1 MNLAPVAGLTTR
13 GHRIFG
19 LSLLHFFVMLALSA
33 FFVAMVWMYFF
44 KMRRAAR
51 LLRHLDGAQT
61 MSSTADAAHIGS
73 PASLTAG
80 VAPSVAPLTPTVPG
94 PAPPAPFQKA
104 AGGSTGSEVTAA
116 AGARASAPWT
126 GQLRVAGIFDETPTV
141 KTYRLANP
149 GGGDLLFT
157 FEPGQFM
164 TVALTVQGKLTR
176 RPYSIASSPCCRGWC
191 EISVKH
197 APSGLV
203 SGYLHEHVREGDL
216 LDVVAPSGRFT
227 FRGVEA
233 SSVVFIAGGIGITP
247 LMSAVRYLTDQSWQG
262 EIHLLYA
269 CARMEEVIFRE
280 ELDLLQRRHANL
292 YPTITLSHEDSAAWT
307 GQRGFITKELLT
319 KTVPALTS
327 RRVHLCGSPRMLD
340 AVKALL
346 TELGVPAGQVYT
358 EIFLGPVAGRA
369 PAAPPAE
376 KVLGGLPIQAPKTAV
391 CTFVRSRKTAALPPN
406 KTVLEASEEVGV
418 NIDYSCREGYCATC
432 KVRLL
437 AGEATMAVEDALTPE
452 DKGAHIILACQAKS
466 KADVSIDA

>member
-44 KMRRAAR
+44 KMRRAAQ
-51 LLRHLDGAQT
+51 LLRHLAGAPA
-61 MSSTADAAHIGS
+61 MSSTADAAHISS

-319 KTVPALTS
+319 KTLPALTS

-376 KVLGGLPIQAPKTAV
+376 KVLGGLPVQAPKTAV
-391 CTFVRSRKTAALPPN
+391 CTFVRSRKTAALPPEQDRARS
-406 KTVLEASEEVGV
+406 LGGG
-418 NIDYSCREGYCATC
+418 R
-432 KVRLL
+432 RR
-437 AGEATMAVEDALTPE
+437 
-452 DKGAHIILACQAKS
+452 H
-466 KADVSIDA
+466 